1 MNLKFKNHEERF
13 SYNHSRFGGGGTAE
27 VSVSADLNPN
37 FKSRET
43 SLTFSAGGISPLVV
57 PVIQQGIV
65 LQSNVSFRIDD
76 ASALSSFSSKTSGYS
91 FGGSYPIQNID
102 VSYQGNPD
110 IVFAEIQFLVRKDY
124 LDVPANELIIDENN
138 LGLTDYFNQKI
149 SIGSE
154 YNLYLYSGESLQL
167 TPEEHRLE
175 PVISLD
181 NLNFMFG
188 WIIQKV

>member
-1 MNLKFKNHEERF
+1 MWIKK
-13 SYNHSRFGGGGTAE
+13 
-27 VSVSADLNPN
+27 
-37 FKSRET
+37 
-43 SLTFSAGGISPLVV
+43 
-57 PVIQQGIV
+57 QQGIV

-91 FGGSYPIQNID
+91 FEGSYHIQNID

-138 LGLTDYFNQKI
+138 LGVTDYFNQKI

-154 YNLYLYSGESLQL
+154 YNLYLYSGNSLQL
-167 TPEEHRLE
+167 TSEEHRLE

-181 NLNFMFG
+181 NSNFMFG

>member
-1 MNLKFKNHEERF
+1 MKKDFLTIAPD
-13 SYNHSRFGGGGTAE
+13 SGGTAE

-102 VSYQGNPD
+102 VSYQGNAK

-154 YNLYLYSGESLQL
+154 YNLYLYSGDTLQL
-167 TPEEHRLE
+167 LTSEEHRLE

-181 NLNFMFG
+181 NSNFMFG